1 MPILL
6 RAALLVAFG
15 FSALASGGD
24 AVAQAPVVGD
34 AQRGAQLGYTCLG
47 CHGIPNYKN
56 AYPTYSVPKLAGQS
70 PQYLTAALKAYRTGE
85 RGHAT
90 MNAQAQSLSDQD
102 IADIAAWLAGE
113 PLKAGGAQRVAAA
126 PKAVELCVACHG
138 TDGIGLTPDYPNL
151 AGQHDDYI
159 ARALLDYKKGGRKN
173 PIMQPFAAQ
182 LSAADI
188 EAAAEY
194 YSSRRPSLEVPGAP
208 VTARAAA
215 R

>member
-1 MPILL
+1 MSMLP
-6 RAALLVAFG
+6 RAGFIAACGLAAF
-15 FSALASGGD
+15 LSGGE
-24 AVAQAPVVGD
+24 AAAQAQAGN
-34 AQRGAQLGYTCLG
+34 AERGAQLAYTCLG

-70 PQYLTAALKAYRTGE
+70 PQYLTSALKAYRSGE

-102 IADIAAWLAGE
+102 IADIAAWLAGQ
-113 PLKAGGAQRVAAA
+113 PLKTGGTKPLTAP

-138 TDGIGLTPDYPNL
+138 PDGVGLTPDYPNL

-159 ARALLDYKKGGRKN
+159 ARALLDYQKGGRKN

-182 LSAADI
+182 LSKADI
-188 EAAAEY
+188 EAVAAY
-194 YSSRRPSLEVPGAP
+194 YSSRRPSLEVPEAP

-215 R
+215 AR